1 MRMIYLQVHYIQ
13 YIRDLPSKE
22 ARNAEMAVLTGNLQD
37 AENILLQAG
46 LIFRAV
52 LLNTYNHQWEKAQYI
67 Y

>member
-1 MRMIYLQVHYIQ
+1 MHYIQ

-22 ARNAEMAVLTGNLQD
+22 ARNAEMAVLTGNYQD

-52 LLNTYNHQWEKAQYI
+52 LLNTHNHHWEKAHYI